1 MLKPTQYLVL
11 LALGLCSASPL
22 GITQPATFENN
33 VLSIPQVATLING
46 EALYYNDIRLVID
59 NEGNFTLLGAQKSPL
74 VNVES
79 MIVNIAESLPVQV
92 SLFVTGNKSVPC
104 VNLQTPAIF
113 RDGSSFTIALAETSL
128 GPAESC
134 IAVLDPF
141 ETTIP
146 LDITGL
152 NSGIYTVNVNG
163 VESSFSL

>member
-1 MLKPTQYLVL
+1 
-11 LALGLCSASPL
+11 
-22 GITQPATFENN
+22 
-33 VLSIPQVATLING
+33 
-46 EALYYNDIRLVID
+46 
-59 NEGNFTLLGAQKSPL
+59 
-74 VNVES
+74 

-152 NSGIYTVNVNG
+152 NSGTYTVNVNG